1 MSRISRDIFTQLDL
15 NGPYLRIDSQ
25 PQDITKES
33 VFGNSAPGRES
44 RYTATFTVVVS
55 TYYMIGDEADIGNRN
70 VIEEDA
76 VPPTVDNSGSISY
89 LSLIHI

>member
-15 NGPYLRIDSQ
+15 NGPYLRIDTQ

-44 RYTATFTVVVS
+44 RYTATFTVAVS
-55 TYYMIGDEADIGNRN
+55 TYYMTGDESATGDRT

-76 VPPTVDNSGSISY
+76 VP
-89 LSLIHI
+89 